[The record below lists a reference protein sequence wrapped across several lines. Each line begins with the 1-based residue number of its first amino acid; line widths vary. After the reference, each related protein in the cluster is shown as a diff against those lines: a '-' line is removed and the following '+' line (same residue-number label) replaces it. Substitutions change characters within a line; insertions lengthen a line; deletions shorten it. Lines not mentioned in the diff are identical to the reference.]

1 MKAFLQGDS
10 SKEWR
15 EFLEFH
21 EQVIE
26 FQANDPIWVQ
36 GDAVAGLHSIIV
48 GKVKVVVEDAGEVHL
63 VRLAGNGD
71 ILGHRGLGGNWI
83 YPVSAIALVPTTVC
97 FLPLHAF
104 EVVVKTNAMLSY
116 GMMMFLAEELRV
128 SEENQRSLPVL
139 NRVSRTLLMNYH
151 AFGFADDG
159 NVLSFTISR
168 KDIASHA
175 STTYESAIRALA
187 DLSKHKVIDLV
198 GKSIAILDLPR
209 LVQLASSNAEL

>member
-1 MKAFLQGDS
+1 MKGILQHDS
-10 SKEWR
+10 TKEWK

-26 FQANDPIWVQ
+26 IAANESIWMQ
-36 GDAVAGLHSIIV
+36 GDAVTGLHSIID
-48 GKVKVVVEDAGEVHL
+48 GKAKVVVEDGSEVRL

-83 YPVSAIALVPTTVC
+83 YPVSAVALVPTSLR
-97 FLPLHAF
+97 FLPRHAF
-104 EVVVKTNAMLSY
+104 EVIAKTNAVFSY
-116 GMMMFLAEELRV
+116 GMMMFIAEELRL
-128 SEENQRSLPVL
+128 SEETQRMLPVL
-139 NRVSRTLLMNYH
+139 NRISRTLLMNYQ
-151 AFGFADDG
+151 AFGFAESS

-175 STTYESAIRALA
+175 STTYESTVRALA
-187 DLSKHKVIDLV
+187 DLSKYKVIKLI

-209 LVQLASSNAEL
+209 LATLASSTEEP